1 MEHPLEEIVTRGQ
14 CMGCGLCAAS
24 IRNVAPQTRVTM
36 LLDPDLGHYRPVV
49 SGWKAG
55 DQTGSYICPGNA
67 MDMPVLSR
75 QVYGRE
81 PDDPVTGIWKDVRA
95 VASTDPTDRDR
106 AASGGAVP
114 AILRHL
120 FESGEIDCAYC
131 LITHPGER
139 DGYGALITHP
149 DELRL
154 AHGSMYH
161 PADFGRNLARL
172 LEGNERFA
180 IVGLPCQI
188 AGMQMIFDR
197 DPGIRARCALTI
209 AIFCGGINRFE
220 GIAYYLEAF
229 DIQANAIKAIRYREG
244 EWPGAMAVELED
256 GEIRNIPRIHGN
268 SRWKILRYM
277 AAFQGPWMLK
287 RCRICPDQIGDFA
300 DISVGDPHLPRFR
313 AMARMEAGQGYSAML
328 TRTERGEQIV
338 AAALAASRLQSVP
351 LNRDELVTSQGY
363 TLENRRQAAIYA
375 AIEQRLNGSPPTIV
389 PYAHLDEHARF
400 RHRVSAFLDLMKLRI
415 PLNRFTRAV
424 LPYWQAFEYLFLRF
438 PLLFLGNR
446 LLKLLKNR

>member
-1 MEHPLEEIVTRGQ
+1 MTHPLEEIVTRGQ
-14 CMGCGLCAAS
+14 CMGCGLCAATLRDAS
-24 IRNVAPQTRVTM
+24 PATRVTM
-36 LLDPDLGHYRPVV
+36 VPDPELGHYRPVV
-49 SGWKAG
+49 SGWKTG
-55 DQTGSYICPGNA
+55 DEPGSYVCPGA
-67 MDMPVLSR
+67 SMDMPALSL
-75 QVYGRE
+75 QVHGRE
-81 PDDPVTGIWKDVRA
+81 PEDPITGIWREVRA
-95 VASTDPTDRDR
+95 VASTDPVDRQR

-120 FESGEIDCAYC
+120 FDSDEIDCAYC
-131 LITHPGER
+131 LITSPDER
-139 DGYGALITHP
+139 DGYGALITHR
-149 DELRL
+149 DELRK

-172 LEGNERFA
+172 LAGEERFA

-188 AGMQMIFDR
+188 AGLQMIFAE
-197 DPGIRARCALTI
+197 DPAARSRCVLTI
-209 AIFCGGINRFE
+209 AVFCGGINRFD

-229 DIQANAIKAIRYREG
+229 DIQADAIRTIRYREG
-244 EWPGAMAVELED
+244 EWPGAMAVELAD
-256 GEIRNIPRIHGN
+256 GETRKVPRIHGN

-313 AMARMEAGQGYSAML
+313 ALAREESGQGYSAML
-328 TRTERGEQIV
+328 IRSEHGERIV
-338 AAALAASRLQSVP
+338 AAALSANRLRELP
-351 LNRDELVTSQGY
+351 LSRDELVASQGY

-375 AIEQRLNGSPPTIV
+375 AMERHLRGSPPSIV
-389 PYAHLDEHARF
+389 PYAKLEEHARF
-400 RHRVSAFLDLMKLRI
+400 RHRVSAFLDLVKLRVR
-415 PLNRFTRAV
+415 LNRFTRV
-424 LPYWQAFEYLFLRF
+424 MLPYWQAFEYLFLRF